1 MNEIKITI
9 PEGYVGIDEEKSN
22 LAEGKIVFK
31 KKEDAR
37 WKDTEHV
44 ISGYYINDYS
54 CLKCITD
61 APDDEDNKNIF
72 ATEKQAKSALAM
84 AQISQI
90 MANDKRFGGVISP
103 DEWKNHCV
111 KKFTI
116 ELYDGRIDTDYYT
129 STYFFLAFHTAA
141 QRDLF
146 LKENEQLVKDYYMID

>member
-37 WKDTEHV
+37 WIDTEHTV
-44 ISGYYINDYS
+44 SGYYISDFSNIHPVHDG
-54 CLKCITD
+54 
-61 APDDEDNKNIF
+61 PDDKDNMNVF

-103 DEWKNHCV
+103 DEWKDDTTWKSV
-111 KKFTI
+111 I
-116 ELYDGRIDTDYYT
+116 ELYDGEISKDDYS
-129 STYFFLAFHTAA
+129 STYYFLAFHTAA

-146 LKENEQLVKDYYMID
+146 LEENERLVKDYYMVD

>member
-37 WKDTEHV
+37 WKDTEHL
-44 ISGYYINDYS
+44 ISGYFINDYS
-54 CLKCITD
+54 SLKYITD
-61 APDDEDNKNIF
+61 VPDNEKNMNIF
-72 ATEKQAKSALAM
+72 ATEKLAKSALAM

-103 DEWKNHCV
+103 DEWTDICV
-111 KKFTI
+111 RKYVI
-116 ELYDGRIDTDYYT
+116 ECYDGKINKDYYS
-129 STYFFLAFHTAA
+129 STYYFLAFHTAA

-146 LKENEQLVKDYYMID
+146 LKENERLVKDYYMVD